1 MSRVAGRRDDGRL
14 AWWFEREVTIG
25 ITVITPSIPERR
37 RLLAEAIESVQLQTF
52 PVAAHLIRVQQPPR
66 GALSTAHT
74 AAQLNALLTAV
85 DTEWVAPLGDD
96 DIYLPHHVE
105 KIWPY
110 LGQDVDVVYSWP
122 TDEHDY
128 LRIDVSDWAPS
139 QVARRLEEGNFIRS
153 TITMRTELVRRI
165 GGWADEYR
173 DGVFSE
179 TGVPYDDWDLLIRLA
194 RAGARFRCV
203 PFETWVYRVGDWRHS
218 GTEEDSEDNKD
229 NEDNETPNLKNN
241 KVLNFRVLDARY
253 GIEGAFVDVTNMV
266 TAQATDGGLA
276 FQATNDAFGGDPAV
290 DRVKEFQIIYSVD
303 GEVLQRLFTEGNW
316 VRLP

>member
-1 MSRVAGRRDDGRL
+1 M
-14 AWWFEREVTIG
+14 G

-37 RLLAEAIESVQLQTF
+37 RLLAEAIESVQLQTS

-74 AAQLNALLTAV
+74 ATQLNALLTAV

-105 KIWPY
+105 KIRPN
-110 LGQDVDVVYSWP
+110 LGQDADVVYSWP
-122 TDEHDY
+122 QDEHDY
-128 LRIDVSDWAPS
+128 LRIDVSDWTPS
-139 QVARRLEEGNFIRS
+139 EVALRLEEGNFIRS
-153 TITMRTELVRRI
+153 TITIRTELLRRI
-165 GGWADEYR
+165 GGWAGEYR

-179 TGVPYDDWDLLIRLA
+179 TGVPYDDWDLVIRLA

-218 GTEEDSEDNKD
+218 GTGESDEDND
-229 NEDNETPNLKNN
+229 AENNEDNDAENNENNDAPSFEHN

-266 TAQATDGGLA
+266 SAQVTDDGLA
-276 FQATNDAFGGDPAV
+276 FQATNDVFGGDPAV
-290 DRVKEFQIIYSVD
+290 NHTKEFQIFYSVD
-303 GEVLQRLFTEGNW
+303 GEVEQRLFTEGNW

>member
-1 MSRVAGRRDDGRL
+1 V
-14 AWWFEREVTIG
+14 G

-66 GALSTAHT
+66 DALSTAHT
-74 AAQLNALLTAV
+74 ATQLNALLAAV

-96 DIYLPHHVE
+96 DIYLPDHVE
-105 KIWPY
+105 KIRPH
-110 LGQDVDVVYSWP
+110 LERDADVVYSWP
-122 TDEHDY
+122 KDEYDY
-128 LRIDVSDWAPS
+128 LRIDVSDWAPA

-153 TITMRTELVRRI
+153 TITIRTELLRRI
-165 GGWADEYR
+165 GGWAVEYR

-194 RAGARFRCV
+194 RAAARFKCV

-218 GTEEDSEDNKD
+218 GTEEDSEDSED
-229 NEDNETPNLKNN
+229 NEDNENDDAPDLKNY

-253 GIEGAFVDVTNMV
+253 GIDGAFADVTNMV
-266 TAQATDGGLA
+266 TAQVTDAGLA
-276 FQATNDAFGGDPAV
+276 FEATNDAFGGDPAV
-290 DRVKEFQIIYSVD
+290 DRVKEFQVIYSVD
-303 GEVLQRLFTEGNW
+303 GEVEQRLFTEGDW